1 MLTNYLGLL
10 MLNENEIDI
19 RGLTINR
26 PLASIPIG
34 GRYRIVDF
42 VLSNMVNS
50 GVINIGAFAKSD
62 SRSLTEHIGT
72 GKPWGLDRNTNGL
85 HLYQYSPNGMLMGDV
100 KMISNNLGFF
110 KKSIQDNAIISRSN
124 MICKID
130 YKDAIKCHEES
141 GRDITV
147 VYKKI
152 ANADMEMLDGR
163 MLFIDEN
170 GLVTGTGTNLGSE
183 KDANISMEMFLMSK
197 DKFMEFMGT
206 SMQKGIAESSF
217 EIIYEYM
224 KTNDVNTYEYKGY
237 LRRVDSMYSYFHA
250 NMDML
255 DQDVLN
261 ELFYKNGRIYTKVK
275 NDPPTKYSHHSDVS
289 NSLLANGCII
299 DGTVKNSVLG
309 RQVVVKKGALVENC
323 VILQNCVIEENASVT
338 NVIMDKG
345 GLIKKNI
352 VLKGSTMH
360 PYVIEKD
367 STIDS

>member
-1 MLTNYLGLL
+1 
-10 MLNENEIDI
+10 MLNNYMGIINLTENDANIKSLANK
-19 RGLTINR
+19 RS
-26 PLASIPIG
+26 LASIPVG
-34 GRYRIVDF
+34 GRYRIIDF

-50 GVINIGAFAKSD
+50 GVINIGAFARSD
-62 SRSLTEHIGT
+62 SRSLTEHLGT

-110 KKSIQDNAIISRSN
+110 KKSIQDNVIISRSN

-130 YKDAIKCHEES
+130 YKDAIKGHEES

-147 VYKKI
+147 IYKKI
-152 ANADMEMLDGR
+152 ANADREMLDGR

-197 DKFMEFMGT
+197 DKFMEFMSI

-237 LRRVDSMYSYFHA
+237 LKRVDSIYSYFHA
-250 NMDML
+250 NLDML

-299 DGTVKNSVLG
+299 DGTVRNSVLA
-309 RQVVVKKGALVENC
+309 RQVKIKKGAVVENS
-323 VILQNCVIEENASVT
+323 ILLQGCVIEENVT
-338 NVIMDKG
+338 LSNVILDKG
-345 GLIKKNI
+345 VVVKKNS
-352 VLKGSTMH
+352 VLKGSTLY

-367 STIDS
+367 SVINT